1 MRQSLTVLAGAI
13 GALVLGVSP
22 SLATEFVVDPVQVR
36 DRKAVFATVQSVDT
50 VMARAR
56 LGGTIGELRVDEG
69 DQVEAQQVI
78 AVVID
83 DQLAPQI
90 GALNAQVAGLRVQ
103 LDQARADLAR
113 DEDLFARGLVA
124 DARLEA
130 SRTQVSVLENQVASA
145 RQQRAVTVQRARE
158 GDVLAPASGVVL
170 SVPITA
176 GSVVLPGEGIAQI
189 GSDQFVLRLALP
201 ERHARF
207 LRLGDAVELEQDG
220 VAQARQGVIRQ
231 VYPQIQ
237 SGQIT
242 ADAVVEGLGDYFVGE
257 RVQVWIYTEPR
268 TVLTIPQGY
277 IETRFGL
284 DYVRVRQPDGA
295 FQSVVVQRGGPQVIE
310 GDVQHV
316 EILSGLMA
324 GDVLV
329 QP

>member
-1 MRQSLTVLAGAI
+1 MRQCLTVWVGAI
-13 GALVLGVSP
+13 GALVLGSFP
-22 SLATEFVVDPVQVR
+22 ALAAEFVVEPVQLR

-69 DQVEAQQVI
+69 DRVEAQHVI

-90 GALNAQVAGLRVQ
+90 GALNAQLAAFSVQ

-113 DEDLFARGLVA
+113 DEDLFGRGLVA

-130 SRTQVSVLENQVASA
+130 ARTQVSVLENQVASA
-145 RQQRAVTVQRARE
+145 RQQRAVIVQRARQ

-170 SVPITA
+170 NVPITT
-176 GSVVLPGEGIAQI
+176 GSVVLPGEAIAQI

-207 LRLGDAVELEQDG
+207 LQLGDTVELEHDG
-220 VAQARQGVIRQ
+220 QERRQGVIRQ
-231 VYPQIQ
+231 VYPRIQ

-242 ADAVVEGLGDYFVGE
+242 ADAIVDGLGGYFVGE
-257 RVQVWIYTEPR
+257 RIPVWIYTEQR
-268 TVLTIPQGY
+268 TVVMIPQDY

-284 DYVRVRQPDGA
+284 DYVQLQQANGEPRT
-295 FQSVVVQRGGPQVIE
+295 VVVQRGGRQRSQDGAE
-310 GDVQHV
+310 HV
-316 EILSGLMA
+316 EILSGLTA